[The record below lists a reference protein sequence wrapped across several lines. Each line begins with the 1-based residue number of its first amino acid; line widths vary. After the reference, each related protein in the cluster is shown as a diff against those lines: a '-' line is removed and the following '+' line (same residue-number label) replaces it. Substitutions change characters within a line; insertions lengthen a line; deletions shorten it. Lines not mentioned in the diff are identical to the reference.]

1 MNSVLLLFIPLP
13 KTNAARFVC
22 SRTRRS
28 RMMWSLSLFF
38 LLLTGCQSIAPPAGE
53 NPSWTRQRTQLLD
66 MQQWQLRGRVNVR
79 YYDES
84 HTPRIQWQQNAERY
98 HIRLW
103 GTFNAGNT
111 EIDGRPG
118 LVTLEQ
124 DGEVLSAESPEDL
137 ILEQLGY
144 ELPVSHLEY
153 WIKGVPAPV
162 GEAQLA
168 FNELNQLTSLQQ
180 DGWSV
185 LYSDMRQYEQ
195 FSLPRRVDVS
205 RQTGDVRLR
214 FVGLDWT
221 VTAQPGSATSD

>member
-1 MNSVLLLFIPLP
+1 MVVLLPYIP
-13 KTNAARFVC
+13 TAAYRRF
-22 SRTRRS
+22 RG
-28 RMMWSLSLFF
+28 
-38 LLLTGCQSIAPPAGE
+38 LLLLALTCLSACQSIAPPAGE
-53 NPSWTRQRTQLLD
+53 NPNWQQLRNQL
-66 MQQWQLRGRVNVR
+66 QALESWQLSGRVNVR

-84 HTPRIQWQQNAERY
+84 HTPRIQWQQQAQRY

-124 DGEVLSAESPEDL
+124 DGEVLTANSPEEL

-153 WIKGVPAPV
+153 WIKGIPAPT
-162 GEAQLA
+162 GTAQLE
-168 FNELNQLTSLQQ
+168 FDELNQLTQLQQ

-185 LYSDMRQYEQ
+185 LYSDMRQYAHL
-195 FSLPRRVDVS
+195 SLPRRVDVS
-205 RQTGDVRLR
+205 RQEGDVRLR
-214 FVGLDWT
+214 FVGLNWNLPSTD
-221 VTAQPGSATSD
+221 ASDTH